1 VKLVTIAA
9 DEAHVWLF
17 TLDRPPAEV
26 DRLRGLLSAAERE
39 RAGAPPLRTRKRRYV
54 VRQGTVREI
63 LSRYTGCAPEEL
75 ELTRSRGGKPALADG
90 PPFSVSDSGD
100 LGLVALA
107 SCEVG
112 VDLESVVDR
121 QIARRSAEPLGRFYE
136 LWTAR
141 EASAKALDLAL
152 WHAET
157 GSGVHRAQ
165 INVGPGFVATL
176 ASRERVCINTRRW
189 PY

>member
-1 VKLVTIAA
+1 MTLVTIAA
-9 DEAHVWLF
+9 DEAHVWF
-17 TLDRPPAEV
+17 FMLDRPPAEV

-39 RAGAPPLRTRKRRYV
+39 RTGAPPLRIRKRRYA

-63 LSRYTGCAPEEL
+63 LSRYTGCAPEGL

-90 PPFSVSDSGD
+90 PAFSVSDSGE

-107 SCEVG
+107 AGEIG
-112 VDLESVVDR
+112 ADLERVVDR
-121 QIARRSAEPLGRFYE
+121 PIARRSAEPLGRFYE

-141 EASAKALDLAL
+141 EASAKALDRAL
-152 WHAET
+152 WDAET
-157 GSGVHRAQ
+157 GRGVHRAQ

-176 ASRERVCINTRRW
+176 ASRERVRIHTRLW
-189 PY
+189 P